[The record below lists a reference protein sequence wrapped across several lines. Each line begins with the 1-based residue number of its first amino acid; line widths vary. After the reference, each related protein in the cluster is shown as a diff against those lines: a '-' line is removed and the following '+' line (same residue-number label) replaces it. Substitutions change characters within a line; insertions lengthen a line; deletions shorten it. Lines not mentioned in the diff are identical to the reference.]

1 MKEKAG
7 IGEVGVLVEV
17 VDSFGVKCAG
27 AADKAVDFVAFVE
40 EEFSKVGAVLA
51 GYAGD

>member
-7 IGEVGVLVEV
+7 IREVGVLVEV
-17 VDSFGVKCAG
+17 VDAFGVKCAG
-27 AADKAVDFVAFVE
+27 TADKSVDFVAFVE
-40 EEFSKVGAVLA
+40 EEFGKIGAVLA